1 MTPWHEQEI
10 LKLIEGL
17 AERQGTSGILGD
29 DAAVLDAPPRL
40 AICADL
46 VTEGIHF
53 DSSFVS
59 PEQVG
64 AKAVVVNISDLAAMG
79 AQPTWLL
86 VTVAAPLSYPLPEL
100 LIGVERAA
108 DRYGAVVVGGD
119 TTRGAHLTVS
129 VTAIGS
135 LAEEPLR
142 RSGAL
147 PGDWLLVTGPLG
159 ASARGLRLLRA
170 GVRADPRCDAYL
182 SPGARLAEG
191 RLAARLGAHAAI
203 DVSDGFALDLTRLA
217 DASGVGFTLDD
228 VPVAEDATLEEAL
241 GGGEDFELI
250 LAAPDPEVLYQGFA
264 DEGLSPPIPV
274 GRVLPD
280 PTQRELR
287 RAPLAP
293 SGWWHG
299 PRG

>member
-1 MTPWHEQEI
+1 VTPWHERDI
-10 LKLIEGL
+10 LELID
-17 AERQGTSGILGD
+17 AMAARQGTTALLGD
-29 DAAVLDAPPRL
+29 DAAVLEAPPRL

-64 AKAVVVNISDLAAMG
+64 AKAVAVNISDLAATG
-79 AQPTWLL
+79 ARPLWLL
-86 VTVAAPLSYPLPEL
+86 VTVAAPEDSPLPEVL
-100 LIGVERAA
+100 VGIERAS

-119 TTRGAHLTVS
+119 TTRGASLTVS
-129 VTAIGS
+129 VTAVGA
-135 LAEEPLR
+135 LEHEPLR
-142 RSGAL
+142 RSGAR

-159 ASARGLRLLRA
+159 GSARGLRLLRE
-170 GVRADPRCDAYL
+170 GVRGDARCDAYL
-182 SPGARLAEG
+182 APTARPAEG

-217 DASGVGFTLDD
+217 DASGVGFALEQ
-228 VPVAEDATLEEAL
+228 VPVAADATLEEAL

-250 LAAPDPEVLYQGFA
+250 LAAPDPDVLQRGFA
-264 DEGLSPPIPV
+264 SEGLSPPIPV
-274 GRVLPD
+274 GRVLAD
-280 PTQRELR
+280 PGRRELQG
-287 RAPLAP
+287 APLAP

-299 PRG
+299 AQG